1 MENLK
6 TNWKLSEKSKNPR
19 SQQEIG
25 CEEIENILKTAGFIL
40 FFSKELPPP
49 LPNSGKRQEK
59 WASSWENGTKMVG
72 QHCKTV
78 SKNWLAKPPIFNDTA
93 KKKDCDIFFITVLWR
108 WRPDLNWWM
117 KVLQTFALP
126 LGHVTIWVK
135 NRLIEPIFHYF
146 FGAADEARTRYLH
159 LGKVALYQMSYGRIM
174 YILYEEHTRNW
185 CLRSESNQWHGDF
198 QSPALPTELQR
209 QMATRIRLELTTS
222 SVTG

>member
-6 TNWKLSEKSKNPR
+6 TNWKLPEKRKLPAAN
-19 SQQEIG
+19 G
-25 CEEIENILKTAGFIL
+25 KLAAGKLKTFWKQQDL
-40 FFSKELPPP
+40 FCFFSKKLPPP

-59 WASSWENGTKMVG
+59 WASSWENRTKMVG

-78 SKNWLAKPPIFNDTA
+78 FKNRLAKSPIFDATT

-146 FGAADEARTRYLH
+146 LER
-159 LGKVALYQMSYGRIM
+159 
-174 YILYEEHTRNW
+174 
-185 CLRSESNQWHGDF
+185 
-198 QSPALPTELQR
+198 PT
-209 QMATRIRLELTTS
+209 RLELATS
-222 SVTG
+222 TLARWRSTRWATAA